1 MSGIKFDDDTLTP
14 RRLQELARHQ
24 LITKLLADVL
34 MDMQVCRLEGW
45 DETEFIRQLHKE
57 LDGLMEKI
65 GRKRHKS

>member
-1 MSGIKFDDDTLTP
+1 MSGIKFDDDPLTP

-45 DETEFIRQLHKE
+45 DETEFIRQLHGE
-57 LDGLMEKI
+57 LDRLMKKI
-65 GRKRHKS
+65 EQEEE

>member
-1 MSGIKFDDDTLTP
+1 MSGIKVDDDPLTP

-45 DETEFIRQLHKE
+45 DETEFIRQLHGE
-57 LDGLMEKI
+57 LDRLMKKI
-65 GRKRHKS
+65 EQEEE